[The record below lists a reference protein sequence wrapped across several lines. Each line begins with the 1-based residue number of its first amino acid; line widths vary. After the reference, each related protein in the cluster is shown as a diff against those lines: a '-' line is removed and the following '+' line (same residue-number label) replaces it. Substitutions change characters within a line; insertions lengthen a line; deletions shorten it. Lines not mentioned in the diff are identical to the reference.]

1 MKLRRKVKKY
11 SIGIINLG
19 KILRKFLENSVTFEL
34 LSTFVESKN
43 FSNIEFGYASENLEN
58 SMKIFNVNASRQLYH
73 NINNSMLYSTTI
85 TDQLFE
91 FYIKFENQIFYSNN
105 QRNSNGN
112 LTFFENTDKEF
123 PKIVKNYQ

>member
-1 MKLRRKVKKY
+1 MRRKVKKY